1 VFADADTDRILD
13 KTVPSNVWLTDKR
26 DLEGYILR
34 PECIEKVIRMGYLND
49 RLNVDEVLRQARSL
63 GRELGILRLMS
74 DLDERNLPFRR
85 TDLSRHL
92 RIEGDLV
99 NFNIEGYVTAL
110 LQNAGISRKD
120 LTEIISR
127 HQEVAEA
134 YSHVD
139 DEQLIHGKDAVIVLE
154 RLLRAN
160 GLQSQDTGRL
170 LRCSYE
176 RQWVAGHPS
185 LEQVYE
191 YLTA

>member
-49 RLNVDEVLRQARSL
+49 RLNVDEVLRQARFL

-110 LQNAGISRKD
+110 LQNAGISRCRDK
-120 LTEIISR
+120 
-127 HQEVAEA
+127 
-134 YSHVD
+134 
-139 DEQLIHGKDAVIVLE
+139 
-154 RLLRAN
+154 
-160 GLQSQDTGRL
+160 SQGPYRDN
-170 LRCSYE
+170 
-176 RQWVAGHPS
+176 
-185 LEQVYE
+185 
-191 YLTA
+191 